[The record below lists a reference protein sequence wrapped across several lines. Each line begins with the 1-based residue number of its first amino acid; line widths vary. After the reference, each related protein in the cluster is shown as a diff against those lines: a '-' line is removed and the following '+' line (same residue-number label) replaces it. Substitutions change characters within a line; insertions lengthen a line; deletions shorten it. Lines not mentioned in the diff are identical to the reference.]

1 MRARRLAALV
11 MAVLLLAP
19 SAFAAGDDD
28 PELESLRQLHFCEI
42 LAYLKAIRHDPRKS
56 DDRFLIVWV
65 DDDADHYVQ
74 CLFYQRNQRILCEI
88 ASGFYRPPRQF
99 HIPPEKLPALAA
111 LGYSLDD
118 SKGNFQQRR
127 RVQGDA
133 MLSDIADLFIR
144 SLHEVYGVTA
154 DARFH
159 YKAPLVA
166 VPPPSQIYAG
176 GKCGALT
183 S

>member
-11 MAVLLLAP
+11 MAVLLLASP
-19 SAFAAGDDD
+19 AFAAGDDD

-42 LAYLKAIRHDPRKS
+42 LAYLKGIRHAPAKLPHRY
-56 DDRFLIVWV
+56 LTVEV
-65 DDDADHYVQ
+65 DQVTAYVQ
-74 CLFYQRNQRILCEI
+74 CLFYSRNRRILCEV
-88 ASGFYRPPRQF
+88 ASGFYQKPRANYVTA
-99 HIPPEKLPALAA
+99 ERMPALAA

-127 RVQGDA
+127 AISGDA
-133 MLSDIADLFIR
+133 TLSDVADLIIR
-144 SLHEVYGVTA
+144 SLREAYGVTA
-154 DARFH
+154 TAQFRYH
-159 YKAPLVA
+159 APLVEVA
-166 VPPPSQIYAG
+166 PPARSYSG